1 MFFEFLLFR
10 FGAPLGAILE
20 PFWNHL
26 GAILGQLATVLGPL
40 VAGSGQDC
48 GHLRLIEGCLKAS
61 LMLVDVVS
69 LHYDMF

>member
-1 MFFEFLLFR
+1 M
-10 FGAPLGAILE
+10 E

-40 VAGSGQDC
+40 VAGSGQDWGC
-48 GHLRLIEGCLKAS
+48 LGLIEGCLKAS

-69 LHYDMF
+69 LHVVVF